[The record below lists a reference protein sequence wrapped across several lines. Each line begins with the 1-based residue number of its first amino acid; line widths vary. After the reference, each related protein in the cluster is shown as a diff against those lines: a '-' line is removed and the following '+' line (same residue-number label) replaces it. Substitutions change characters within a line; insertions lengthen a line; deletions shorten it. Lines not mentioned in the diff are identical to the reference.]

1 MSVERLLALEE
12 LVTNIRIDH
21 AKMTQSVEHLSR
33 TVESLADAVTEL
45 TSYMNRGRGALWV
58 FGVMSATAGG
68 LISWATTLLFRH

>member
-1 MSVERLLALEE
+1 VSEERIEALAEQI
-12 LVTNIRIDH
+12 TNIRIDH
-21 AKMTQSVEHLSR
+21 AKMTQSVEHLSK
-33 TVESLADAVTEL
+33 TVDELAKAVTEL